1 MADLYAVR
9 RIISSKKEKGKTL
22 YLVDWIPSYT
32 EQSNIP
38 KSVIDEY
45 KIYKNGAT
53 IIGPYEPS
61 TKNKDKKDWKW
72 VVQLGDQFEVV
83 PHEEVAQKYKD
94 ELIKY
99 FMEQTVLTSST
110 SKSGTNNNDQN

>member
-1 MADLYAVR
+1 MSDLYAVR
-9 RIISSKKEKGKTL
+9 KILGSKKEKGKTY

-32 EQSNIP
+32 EASNLP

-45 KIYKNGAT
+45 KDYKNGAT

-61 TKNKDKKDWKW
+61 TKNKTKKEWKW
-72 VVQLGDQFEVV
+72 VVQLNDQYEVIS
-83 PHEEVAQKYKD
+83 HEEAANKYKD

-99 FMEQTVLTSST
+99 FMDQTVLTT
-110 SKSGTNNNDQN
+110 SKANNNDED